1 MHWWDI
7 VIDSVVAIY
16 GPVNS
21 TNFLFPV
28 TETSRL
34 ICINVFSVKALK
46 QHEDVFIAMI
56 ILFG

>member
-1 MHWWDI
+1 MHWWDM
-7 VIDSVVAIY
+7 VIDSVMAIY
-16 GPVNS
+16 RPVNS

-28 TETSRL
+28 IETSWL
-34 ICINVFSVKALK
+34 ISINVFSVKALK